1 MPTRHLRPIRTRLRA
16 AALVACATLA
26 LLCAACAEDDADA
39 DEPLVLEL
47 DAKARVTID
56 AEIGTAAIPRT
67 GLQQVWVNRSSGWDP
82 CPEMLS
88 TEFPPETCWIRV
100 LIGETPVAVLLPE
113 PNGTLGPYPIPVH
126 FDVFDFAAGD
136 YQLWLIQVGRLE
148 VRHTEGAPLLIVPA
162 PEPTP
167 TAATQDAG
175 SGG

>member
-1 MPTRHLRPIRTRLRA
+1 MPTRPRFPILRRLRA
-16 AALVACATLA
+16 AALVACAALA
-26 LLCAACAEDDADA
+26 LFFAACADDDTDA

-47 DAKARVTID
+47 DDKARVTIEAD
-56 AEIGTAAIPRT
+56 IGTAAIPRT
-67 GLQQVWVNRSSGWDP
+67 GLQQIWVNRSSGWDP

-148 VRHTEGAPLLIVPA
+148 VRHTEGASLLIEPA
-162 PEPTP
+162 PQQTP
-167 TAATQDAG
+167 AAVAQPAG
-175 SGG
+175 SEG

>member
-1 MPTRHLRPIRTRLRA
+1 MPTRHPVSVRTRLRA
-16 AALVACATLA
+16 AALVACAALA
-26 LLCAACAEDDADA
+26 LLGATCAQDDTDS
-39 DEPLVLEL
+39 DEPFVLDL
-47 DAKARVTID
+47 DEKARVTIE
-56 AEIGTAAIPRT
+56 AEFGTAAIPRT
-67 GLQQVWVNRSSGWDP
+67 GLQQIWVNRSSGWDP

-148 VRHTEGAPLLIVPA
+148 VRHTEGAPLLIEPA
-162 PEPTP
+162 PEQTP
-167 TAATQDAG
+167 TAAAQAAG